1 MATFAFLM
9 DKQYKTLHKK
19 QWQLRNSPNELNCS
33 CFRDIIDI
41 IIDNNEMRCFNER
54 FKS

>member
-9 DKQYKTLHKK
+9 DKQYKTMHKK
-19 QWQLRNSPNELNCS
+19 QWQLGNSPNELNYS
-33 CFRDIIDI
+33 CFRDI
-41 IIDNNEMRCFNER
+41 IIDNNEMRCFNEK